1 MMPRSARMIR
11 LRELGHRTDD
21 TGSLDCAHLCFAP
34 LGMTNADNF
43 SRSATAL
50 SYASLRS
57 GLQTP
62 QLLAQCGALIYAS
75 LPRDDKRHNFS
86 RSAARSAMLR
96 SARDDKHHNFSRSA
110 ARGTNSKATP
120 PLVSAA
126 FRPKDKLAVIDGSVW
141 KIHGR
146 RSSGW

>member
-1 MMPRSARMIR
+1 MIR

-75 LPRDDKRHNFS
+75 LPRDDKRHNFW

>member
-1 MMPRSARMIR
+1 
-11 LRELGHRTDD
+11 
-21 TGSLDCAHLCFAP
+21 
-34 LGMTNADNF
+34 MTNADNF

-62 QLLAQCGALIYAS
+62 QLLAQGGALIYAS
-75 LPRDDKRHNFS
+75 LPRDDKRHNFSRSAARSAMLRSARDDKHHNFS